1 MRVNQISTSK
11 LSLIGLLLVG
21 LSQSSSALVLF
32 DPITFIAGNTI
43 PVAMDVRSM
52 SEVKN
57 DIEIDASA
65 TRALLEN
72 KGDSL
77 SRVSV
82 LVFSQHVVL
91 TGIVNSEAAKRQAVR
106 LIGEDKR
113 IRSLQNKII
122 LGATENGG
130 SFMSNLFLEK
140 KIGLTLTATQGVH
153 SVNMRWKAVGGNVV
167 IMGVASSQAEAN
179 LAVSKI
185 KVVEGVKSVKLCLRV
200 NVKESS

>member
-1 MRVNQISTSK
+1 MYKISTTK
-11 LSLIGLLLVG
+11 LTLIGLILFW

-57 DIEIDASA
+57 DIEIDALASK
-65 TRALLEN
+65 ALLEN

-77 SRVSV
+77 NRVTV

-91 TGIVNSEAAKRQAVR
+91 AGIVNSEAAKRKAIR
-106 LIGEDKR
+106 LIAEDKR

-122 LGATENGG
+122 LGGPENGG
-130 SFMSNLFLEK
+130 SFMANLFLEK
-140 KIGLTLTATQGVH
+140 KIGLALTATQGVH

-167 IMGVASSQAEAN
+167 LMGVVSSQAEVS
-179 LAVSKI
+179 LAVSKV
-185 KVVEGVKSVKLCLRV
+185 KEVDGVKSVKLCLRV
-200 NVKESS
+200 NGKEST

>member
-1 MRVNQISTSK
+1 M
-11 LSLIGLLLVG
+11 
-21 LSQSSSALVLF
+21 LF

-57 DIEIDASA
+57 DIEIDALASK
-65 TRALLEN
+65 ALLEN

-77 SRVSV
+77 NRVTV

-91 TGIVNSEAAKRQAVR
+91 AGIVNSEAAKRKAIR
-106 LIGEDKR
+106 LIAEDKR

-122 LGATENGG
+122 LGGPENGG
-130 SFMSNLFLEK
+130 SFMANLFLEK
-140 KIGLTLTATQGVH
+140 KIGLALTATQGVH

-167 IMGVASSQAEAN
+167 LMGVVSSQAEAS
-179 LAVSKI
+179 LAVSKV
-185 KVVEGVKSVKLCLRV
+185 KEVDGVKSVKLCLRV
-200 NVKESS
+200 NGKEST

>member
-1 MRVNQISTSK
+1 
-11 LSLIGLLLVG
+11 
-21 LSQSSSALVLF
+21 LVLF

-65 TRALLEN
+65 TKALLEN

-185 KVVEGVKSVKLCLRV
+185 KVVEGVKSVRLCLRV

>member
-1 MRVNQISTSK
+1 MYKISTTK
-11 LSLIGLLLVG
+11 LTLIGLILFW

-57 DIEIDASA
+57 DIEIDALASK
-65 TRALLEN
+65 ALLEN

-77 SRVSV
+77 NRVTV

-91 TGIVNSEAAKRQAVR
+91 AGIVNSEAAKRKAIR
-106 LIGEDKR
+106 LIAEDKR

-122 LGATENGG
+122 LGGPENGG
-130 SFMSNLFLEK
+130 SFMANLFLEK
-140 KIGLTLTATQGVH
+140 KIGLALTATQGVH

-167 IMGVASSQAEAN
+167 LMGVVSSQAEAS
-179 LAVSKI
+179 LAVSKV
-185 KVVEGVKSVKLCLRV
+185 KEVDGVKSVKLCLRV
-200 NVKESS
+200 NGKEST

>member
-1 MRVNQISTSK
+1 VYKISTTK
-11 LSLIGLLLVG
+11 LTLIGLILFW

-57 DIEIDASA
+57 DIEIDALASK
-65 TRALLEN
+65 ALLEN

-77 SRVSV
+77 NRVTV

-91 TGIVNSEAAKRQAVR
+91 AGIVNSEAAKRKAIR
-106 LIGEDKR
+106 LIAEDKR

-122 LGATENGG
+122 LGGPENGG
-130 SFMSNLFLEK
+130 SFMANLFLEK
-140 KIGLTLTATQGVH
+140 KIGLALTATQGVH

-167 IMGVASSQAEAN
+167 LMGVVSSQAEAS
-179 LAVSKI
+179 LAVSKV
-185 KVVEGVKSVKLCLRV
+185 KEVDGVKSVKLCLRV
-200 NVKESS
+200 NGKEST

>member
-1 MRVNQISTSK
+1 VYKISTTK
-11 LSLIGLLLVG
+11 LTLIGLILFW

-57 DIEIDASA
+57 DIEIDALASK
-65 TRALLEN
+65 ALLEN

-77 SRVSV
+77 NRVTV

-91 TGIVNSEAAKRQAVR
+91 AGIVNSEAAKRKAIR
-106 LIGEDKR
+106 LIAEDKR

-122 LGATENGG
+122 LGGPENGG
-130 SFMSNLFLEK
+130 SFMANLFLEK
-140 KIGLTLTATQGVH
+140 KIGLALTATQGVH

-167 IMGVASSQAEAN
+167 LMGVVSSQAEVS
-179 LAVSKI
+179 LAVSKV
-185 KVVEGVKSVKLCLRV
+185 KEVDGVKSVKLCLRV
-200 NVKESS
+200 NGKEST